1 MKPFVREERNNI
13 ALTKPFTYEKEE
25 GEKESLIVE
34 IVQPTEEQKEVV
46 DPEILQKVTEVE
58 LVKPFERVDPM
69 IATYST
75 NICKQHFGESSGEV
89 ESEISKVL
97 TKYFNRSG
105 IILQNVQESE
115 QSHLLNFHLTLKK
128 KIIHVQDTEHGE
140 VRKYAYQIAIQ
151 VTQKN
156 GIVKDFEEIVP
167 GEKVK
172 KIDWVTKATQSLAT
186 IPCDKDS
193 RLEWNEKVQCCIES
207 NNVPFEVT
215 YPNAGWREIAE
226 NTWRYVYSEGVVGY
240 ENMDV
245 HTLPK
250 YKLKLEF
257 AKTGTRETF
266 QFALQMITVT
276 RNATALELF
285 LFTHMCCMSTLFDR
299 AGFPIKFVLG
309 VVGVTNS
316 RKTSLVQ
323 ALCQIFDRENFSA
336 DAEFATATRCGIEK
350 TLSTYK
356 DGVVI
361 IDDFKPGINNGQQNE
376 LNRKLDELVRMSGDR
391 VPKKRMTDFLADG
404 DNKFFPISG
413 GCVLTMELV
422 TGVTSSITRMF
433 LTELG
438 SEDVQNSQLSFF
450 QQERWVLDTHLYDF
464 IMWLTNHF
472 DEVINYLKNRIP
484 QLRSERLYTIGR
496 YDEMRSYFLV
506 TAELFSKYARERNFW
521 GDVQCTSFQSYVK
534 TAIEEEIFSMQAYIR
549 KVDKGIW
556 ILRALDEMLKRGQFQ
571 AKELNEDTCVLRCEI
586 YNSQD
591 IFYVKAS
598 SLFVAVK
605 SYLLRT
611 YSGIDLVSADE
622 MISALER
629 LEAIDIAVKADGRRE
644 RSRKLPIQRGNTIRY
659 LYIRKNKMLEALEKE

>member
-1 MKPFVREERNNI
+1 MKPFVREENNNI
-13 ALTKPFTYEKEE
+13 VLTKPFTYEKEE

-34 IVQPTEEQKEVV
+34 IVRPIEEQKAVV
-46 DPEILQKVTEVE
+46 SGIPQEEHEAEQ
-58 LVKPFERVDPM
+58 VKPFERVDPM
-69 IATYST
+69 IAAYST
-75 NICKQHFGESSGEV
+75 NICKQHFGESSVEV
-89 ESEISKVL
+89 ESEISQVL

-115 QSHLLNFHLTLKK
+115 QSHLLNFHLALKK

-140 VRKYAYQIAIQ
+140 VKKYAYQIAIQ

-172 KIDWVTKATQSLAT
+172 KFDWVTKATQSLAT

-245 HTLPK
+245 
-250 YKLKLEF
+250 
-257 AKTGTRETF
+257 
-266 QFALQMITVT
+266 
-276 RNATALELF
+276 
-285 LFTHMCCMSTLFDR
+285 DR

-376 LNRKLDELVRMSGDR
+376 LNRKLDELVRMNGDR

-472 DEVINYLKNRIP
+472 DEIINYLKNRIP

-496 YDEMRSYFLV
+496 YDEMRSYFLS
-506 TAELFSKYARERNFW
+506 TAEIFSQYARERNFW
-521 GDVQCTSFQSYVK
+521 CDAECTSFLADVK
-534 TAIEEEIFSMQAYIR
+534 TAIQGEIFSMQQYIR
-549 KVDKGIW
+549 RADKGIL
-556 ILRALDEMLKRGQFQ
+556 ILRALDEILKRGKIQ
-571 AKELNEDTCVLRCEI
+571 AKELNEDTCVLRCEMYKSEDII
-586 YNSQD
+586 YA
-591 IFYVKAS
+591 KAS
-598 SLFVAVK
+598 TLFTAVK
-605 SYLLRT
+605 NFLLQT
-611 YSGIDLVSADE
+611 YSSIDLINQEE

-629 LEAIDIAVKADGRRE
+629 LDAIDIAVKDDGRRE
-644 RSRKLPIQRGNTIRY
+644 RSRKLPIQRGNSYRY
-659 LYIRKNKMLEALEKE
+659 LYIKKRKMAEVLEE